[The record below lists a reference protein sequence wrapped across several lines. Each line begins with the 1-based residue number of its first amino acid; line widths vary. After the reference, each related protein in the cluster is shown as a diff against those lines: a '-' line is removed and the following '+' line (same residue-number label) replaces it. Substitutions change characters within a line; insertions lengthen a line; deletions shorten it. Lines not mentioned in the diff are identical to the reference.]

1 MNLPFSAANHLRS
14 VYQSGP
20 VDVKFFVAVTRV
32 ERGHN
37 ESVNSWYE
45 LEKKNSWFRT
55 KLDPTGIQCETVLQR
70 GERKSRRVSVLRA
83 LYLEGEA
90 EPRHRPWASKFV
102 LSRFPRR
109 NLPLFFQE
117 VRGLIREL
125 QPADF

>member
-45 LEKKNSWFRT
+45 LEKKTRDSELNST
-55 KLDPTGIQCETVLQR
+55 
-70 GERKSRRVSVLRA
+70 
-83 LYLEGEA
+83 
-90 EPRHRPWASKFV
+90 
-102 LSRFPRR
+102 
-109 NLPLFFQE
+109 
-117 VRGLIREL
+117 
-125 QPADF
+125 QPAHEIVIQRSADECV